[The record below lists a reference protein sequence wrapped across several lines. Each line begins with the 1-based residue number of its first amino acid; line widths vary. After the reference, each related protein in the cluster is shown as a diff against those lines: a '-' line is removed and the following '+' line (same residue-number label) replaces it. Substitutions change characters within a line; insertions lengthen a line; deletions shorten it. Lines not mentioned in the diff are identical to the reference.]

1 MARKRIQKNLAYD
14 DQKKL
19 YYAYFDHGAAP
30 DGSRLRSTK
39 TYADREAAVLALA
52 QFEAARLSGALPVP
66 SRMTV
71 RDWLDYWLED
81 VIRPN
86 RAYTTYYCYWSMVKN
101 HIGPGL
107 GSIRLQAL
115 MPHQIQQYYTR
126 MLREGGLSPN
136 SVHKHHILLHT
147 ALKLAYQ
154 QGVISANP
162 VDRVEPPKERPARRL
177 YYNPTQLKALFR
189 AAEGTHLE
197 LIVKLA
203 GYLGL
208 RRSEICGLRWEHVDL
223 ERGLVSVRLA
233 RTTAGYRVVEKEP
246 KTDSSARVLGI
257 GGLEDL
263 TALLRETRRRQ
274 EERARQGGDYC
285 DSGFVVTYGDGRPWH
300 PNQVTREFGAFIR
313 REGLPPITVHGLR
326 HTFASVANSAR
337 VPMLDI
343 GKALGHKDVSITGR
357 IYTHIFDQTY
367 SEVLST
373 VAACIRG
380 A

>member
-1 MARKRIQKNLAYD
+1 M
-14 DQKKL
+14 
-19 YYAYFDHGAAP
+19 
-30 DGSRLRSTK
+30 
-39 TYADREAAVLALA
+39 
-52 QFEAARLSGALPVP
+52 
-66 SRMTV
+66 
-71 RDWLDYWLED
+71 
-81 VIRPN
+81 
-86 RAYTTYYCYWSMVKN
+86 
-101 HIGPGL
+101 
-107 GSIRLQAL
+107 
-115 MPHQIQQYYTR
+115 
-126 MLREGGLSPN
+126 
-136 SVHKHHILLHT
+136 
-147 ALKLAYQ
+147 
-154 QGVISANP
+154 
-162 VDRVEPPKERPARRL
+162 
-177 YYNPTQLKALFR
+177 
-189 AAEGTHLE
+189 
-197 LIVKLA
+197 
-203 GYLGL
+203 
-208 RRSEICGLRWEHVDL
+208 
-223 ERGLVSVRLA
+223 
-233 RTTAGYRVVEKEP
+233 VEKEP

-274 EERARQGGDYC
+274 EERARQGGGYC
-285 DSGFVVTYGDGRPWH
+285 DSGFVVAYGDGRPWH